1 MAGREASLT
10 KLTDKRLKIVRFVLG
25 PALIVTGLFLWNDL
39 LGEDMSKMLSGA
51 FQTPEQP
58 QLDFA
63 FMLKGIGPLAMILV
77 GFKLATLKS
86 PEATD
91 E

>member
-39 LGEDMSKMLSGA
+39 LGEDMSNAISHSATADDGYI
-51 FQTPEQP
+51 FH
-58 QLDFA
+58 
-63 FMLKGIGPLAMILV
+63 V
-77 GFKLATLKS
+77 GV
-86 PEATD
+86 
-91 E
+91 